1 MRPPEIIFDERVSE
15 DHKKAVCEYI
25 ARFPDGGPPAIIS
38 LEHFCL
44 LTGLT
49 IEAVFGITNSAHAFY
64 RSFNVRKANGGNRRI
79 DAPLPTALLAQR
91 WILSNILE
99 KKECHPAAK
108 AYVKGQSIRTN
119 ARFHRAQKYVL
130 KVDVSN
136 FFGSIKEYHIY
147 EIFRGFGYTKP
158 VSTGLSKICCLNG
171 SLPQGAAT
179 SGYLSNIL
187 LSEFDDQMLKF
198 CRDRN
203 LRYTRYA
210 DDIAISGDKIDRDE
224 MIEAISSL
232 FKPLSLRINHG
243 KTKLI
248 PQSGRQKIA
257 GVVVNDKLSVQK
269 DYRRGIRQA
278 HYFIMKHGIFG
289 HARFVKEKDPKALLE
304 RIIGQISHTL
314 FIRKDDADLMSMK
327 NDLLRERLSV
337 FGY

>member
-1 MRPPEIIFDERVSE
+1 MRPPEIIFDGRVSE
-15 DHKKAVCEYI
+15 DHEKAVREYI
-25 ARFPDGGPPAIIS
+25 ARFPDSGPPAILS
-38 LEHFCL
+38 LEHFCI

-49 IEAVFGITNSAHAFY
+49 VEAVFGITNSAHAFY
-64 RSFNVRKANGGNRRI
+64 RSFSVRKANGGDRRI

-99 KKECHPAAK
+99 KRECHPAAK
-108 AYVKGQSIRTN
+108 AYVKGQSIRSN

-136 FFGSIKEYHIY
+136 FFGSIKESHVY
-147 EIFRGFGYTKP
+147 EIFREFGYTKP
-158 VSTGLSKICCLNG
+158 VSTGLAKICCLDG

-187 LSEFDDQMLKF
+187 LSEFDDRMLKF
-198 CRDRN
+198 CRGRK

-210 DDIAISGDKIDRDE
+210 DDIAISGEKVDRDK
-224 MIEAISSL
+224 MIEKISSL
-232 FKPLSLRINHG
+232 FKPFSLRINHG

-248 PQSGRQKIA
+248 SQSDRQKIA

-269 DYRRGIRQA
+269 DYRRDIRQA
-278 HYFIMKHGIFG
+278 HYFIMKYGIYG

-304 RIIGQISHTL
+304 RIIGQISHAR
-314 FIRKDDADLMSMK
+314 FIRQDDAALLSMR